1 MRPDREGG
9 RRKRTLPAGGG
20 GMRAAS
26 PFLVP
31 TPGLGGREPRAES
44 PPLVPA
50 RAPRRSPRRGAWS
63 TGLRV
68 GGALTSL
75 GCQYSG
81 ISSGSGAR
89 SDALR
94 SPCGPEP
101 GRSFVFRGTQPQTW
115 TPREGRGGA
124 GAGAARAVGRRAGR
138 GCPGLETKQQVAL
151 LGLCALRPRATP
163 P

>member
-1 MRPDREGG
+1 MRLDREGG
-9 RRKRTLPAGGG
+9 RRKRTLPASGGG
-20 GMRAAS
+20 VRAAS
-26 PFLVP
+26 PSS
-31 TPGLGGREPRAES
+31 S
-44 PPLVPA
+44 PPLGWGAGNPA
-50 RAPRRSPRRGAWS
+50 PRPLPWSLRAPRRSPRRGAWS

-68 GGALTSL
+68 GGSLTSL
-75 GCQYSG
+75 GCQHSG
-81 ISSGSGAR
+81 ISSGSGAG

-101 GRSFVFRGTQPQTW
+101 GRSFVLRGTQPQTR

-151 LGLCALRPRATP
+151 LGLCAFRPRATP